1 MDKKTRRILHELSKN
16 ARTPLKQLA
25 KKVSLSESTLSYR
38 LTQLHKEEIILGTAP
53 IIDHSK
59 LNHIVYRIYASFFGT
74 TTKKEQEIFNWLKQ
88 QKAVLVLASVQ
99 GEYDILIMS
108 AVSSSEKFHDF
119 LKNFKEK
126 YRKFIGTLETFTYLK
141 TYHFSRDYLIE
152 NEERTTIVTGESQK
166 EKIDELDKKILRSL
180 ATDARKP
187 VLQISKEINVPVRT
201 VSNRLKLL
209 EKKKIILGYSLN
221 LNLNKIEREYY
232 KLNIIGNENI
242 DYSSLINFAAH
253 LDSSIYVDETI
264 GKYDFELNVEVKN
277 KQELNEIINSIK
289 EKMKGI
295 RHLNLFQINKYL
307 KLTYLG
313 D

>member
-119 LKNFKEK
+119 
-126 YRKFIGTLETFTYLK
+126 
-141 TYHFSRDYLIE
+141 H
-152 NEERTTIVTGESQK
+152 
-166 EKIDELDKKILRSL
+166 
-180 ATDARKP
+180 
-187 VLQISKEINVPVRT
+187 
-201 VSNRLKLL
+201 
-209 EKKKIILGYSLN
+209 
-221 LNLNKIEREYY
+221 
-232 KLNIIGNENI
+232 
-242 DYSSLINFAAH
+242 
-253 LDSSIYVDETI
+253 
-264 GKYDFELNVEVKN
+264 
-277 KQELNEIINSIK
+277 
-289 EKMKGI
+289 
-295 RHLNLFQINKYL
+295 
-307 KLTYLG
+307 
-313 D
+313 